1 MSLLAAS
8 VANAIVCPDLQL
20 IVRCKICFVRMFH
33 TRRGELYN
41 KCYRLLGVSE
51 QSDQNTVRQ
60 AYLTLVKKLHPD
72 SGHPEAS
79 AEKFQ
84 EVDSAFR
91 VLQEKFAKARRGIVE
106 DLQEQVKIFDIKHTA
121 PQHRQYLSF
130 DGIGFGTPAQRQKQY
145 QAVRAVKAQERVLEH
160 RLSKAQA
167 SETALMKKGDY
178 FKKHEIKTKYGY
190 DRVIEDL
197 IQEAMSRGDF
207 SNLSGF
213 GKPLP
218 DHQSQNPYVD
228 FTTHKINKI
237 LLDNGFTPEWIT
249 LHKDIREAIGG
260 LRDDLQ
266 RARAK
271 LGPVPLTVNEEQQW
285 EKVLEEQQDAVLRVN
300 KMIDKF
306 NLIVPMLSKQMIR
319 LNLERMSEELLQ
331 QGPQKLPSSRS
342 AIKEPPTNRYDV
354 KKDDNEPT
362 TASSLAGFISSLF
375 R

>member
-1 MSLLAAS
+1 MLTNRPIKVSLIKQYGIPL
-8 VANAIVCPDLQL
+8 
-20 IVRCKICFVRMFH
+20 RFRMVH

-41 KCYRLLGVSE
+41 KCYRLLGVNE
-51 QSDQNTVRQ
+51 QSDQNTVRN
-60 AYLTLVKKLHPD
+60 AYITLVKKLHPD

-79 AEKFQ
+79 AERFQ
-84 EVDSAFR
+84 EVDTAFR
-91 VLQEKFAKARRGIVE
+91 ILQEKFAKARRGIVE
-106 DLQEQVKIFDIKHTA
+106 DLQEQVKVYDIKHTA

-130 DGIGFGTPAQRQKQY
+130 DGVGFGTPAQRQKQY
-145 QAVRAVKAQERVLEH
+145 QAVRAAKAQERVLEH

-190 DRVIEDL
+190 DRVVEDL

-237 LLDNGFTPEWIT
+237 MLDNGFTPEWIT
-249 LHKDIREAIGG
+249 LHKDIRQAVEMLKED
-260 LRDDLQ
+260 LR
-266 RARAK
+266 RVRSK
-271 LGPVPLTVNEEQQW
+271 LGPVPLSGQEDQQWGKWIEQQ
-285 EKVLEEQQDAVLRVN
+285 QDEATKIN

-306 NLIVPMLSKQMIR
+306 NLIVPMMNKQMVR
-319 LNLERMSEELLQ
+319 LNLERIGTDVLENGPHRV
-331 QGPQKLPSSRS
+331 GPQDDRPSNVKKVTQNDTTTSRS
-342 AIKEPPTNRYDV
+342 SI
-354 KKDDNEPT
+354 
-362 TASSLAGFISSLF
+362 LGFIGSLF
-375 R
+375 G

>member
-1 MSLLAAS
+1 MLTHKPSVLSL
-8 VANAIVCPDLQL
+8 VQHYG
-20 IVRCKICFVRMFH
+20 KCFHFRMVH

-41 KCYRLLGVSE
+41 QCYRLLGVSE

-60 AYLTLVKKLHPD
+60 AYLKLVKKLHPD

-79 AEKFQ
+79 AERFQ

-91 VLQEKFAKARRGIVE
+91 ILQEKFAKARRGIVE
-106 DLQEQVKIFDIKHTA
+106 DLQQEVKVYDIKHTA

-130 DGIGFGTPAQRQKQY
+130 DGVGYGTPAQRQKQY
-145 QAVRAVKAQERVLEH
+145 QAVRAAKAQERVLEH

-190 DRVIEDL
+190 DRVVEDL
-197 IQEAMSRGDF
+197 IQEAISRGDF

-228 FTTHKINKI
+228 FTTHKMNKI
-237 LLDNGFTPEWIT
+237 MLDNGFTPEWIT
-249 LHKDIREAIGG
+249 LHKDIRQAVETLKED
-260 LRDDLQ
+260 LR
-266 RARAK
+266 RMRAK
-271 LGPVPLTVNEEQQW
+271 LGPVPLSGREEQQW
-285 EKVLEEQQDAVLRVN
+285 EKWIEQQQEEVAKIN

-306 NLIVPMLSKQMIR
+306 NLIVPMMNKQMVR
-319 LNLERMSEELLQ
+319 LNLERIGNDVLENGVHREGEKEQNERKVKASDVTQ
-331 QGPQKLPSSRS
+331 NDPSGSSSSRS
-342 AIKEPPTNRYDV
+342 SV
-354 KKDDNEPT
+354 
-362 TASSLAGFISSLF
+362 LGFIGSLF
-375 R
+375 G

>member
-1 MSLLAAS
+1 
-8 VANAIVCPDLQL
+8 
-20 IVRCKICFVRMFH
+20 MFH

-106 DLQEQVKIFDIKHTA
+106 DLQEQVKVFDIKHTA

-190 DRVIEDL
+190 DRVVEDL

-271 LGPVPLTVNEEQQW
+271 LGPVPLTVYEEQQW
-285 EKVLEEQQDAVLRVN
+285 EKVLEEQQDAVSRVN

-331 QGPQKLPSSRS
+331 QGPQKLPS
-342 AIKEPPTNRYDV
+342 AQKEPPANRYAT
-354 KKDDNEPT
+354 KKDENEPT
-362 TASSLAGFISSLF
+362 STSSIAGFISSLF

>member
-1 MSLLAAS
+1 MLTKRA
-8 VANAIVCPDLQL
+8 L
-20 IVRCKICFVRMFH
+20 IVAPRHYLRWNLVRYNH
-33 TRRGELYN
+33 TRRGALYN
-41 KCYRLLGVSE
+41 KCYQLLGVNE
-51 QSDQNTVRQ
+51 NSDQNTVRQ
-60 AYLTLVKKLHPD
+60 AYLSLVKRLHPD

-79 AEKFQ
+79 AERFQ
-84 EVDSAFR
+84 EVDTAFR

-106 DLQEQVKIFDIKHTA
+106 DLQEQVKVYDIKHTA

-130 DGIGFGTPAQRQKQY
+130 DGIGYGTPAQRQKQY
-145 QAVRAVKAQERVLEH
+145 QVVRASRAQERVLEH

-190 DRVIEDL
+190 DRVVEDL
-197 IQEAMSRGDF
+197 IQEAISRGDF

-249 LHKDIREAIGG
+249 LHKDLREATAA
-260 LRDDLQ
+260 LREELT
-266 RARAK
+266 RERAK
-271 LGPVPLTVNEEQQW
+271 LGPAPLTVREEQQW
-285 EKVLEEQQDAVLRVN
+285 EKLLEEYRTDETRIN

-306 NLIVPMLSKQMIR
+306 NLIVPMLNKQMVR
-319 LNLERMSEELLQ
+319 LNLDRIGAEILAT
-331 QGPQKLPSSRS
+331 GPVANVTTSNRT
-342 AIKEPPTNRYDV
+342 PPTPDGSAQSTGSAKNSNSAPN
-354 KKDDNEPT
+354 K
-362 TASSLAGFISSLF
+362 SSLLGFIGSLF
-375 R
+375 G

>member
-1 MSLLAAS
+1 MLAKRT
-8 VANAIVCPDLQL
+8 L
-20 IVRCKICFVRMFH
+20 IVAPRDYMRLSLVRYNH
-33 TRRGELYN
+33 TRRGALYN
-41 KCYRLLGVSE
+41 KCYQLLGVNE
-51 QSDQNTVRQ
+51 NSDQNTVRQ
-60 AYLTLVKKLHPD
+60 AYLSLVKRLHPD

-79 AEKFQ
+79 AERFQ
-84 EVDSAFR
+84 EVDTAFR

-106 DLQEQVKIFDIKHTA
+106 DLQEQVKVYDIKHTA

-130 DGIGFGTPAQRQKQY
+130 DGIGYGTPAQRQKQY
-145 QAVRAVKAQERVLEH
+145 QAVRASRAQERVLEH

-190 DRVIEDL
+190 DRVVEDL
-197 IQEAMSRGDF
+197 IQEAISRGDF

-249 LHKDIREAIGG
+249 LHKDLREATAV
-260 LRDDLQ
+260 LREELT
-266 RARAK
+266 RERAK
-271 LGPVPLTVNEEQQW
+271 LGPAPLSGREEQQW
-285 EKVLEEQQDAVLRVN
+285 EKLLEEHRTDESRIN

-306 NLIVPMLSKQMIR
+306 NLIVPMLNKQMVR
-319 LNLERMSEELLQ
+319 LNLDRIAAEILAN
-331 QGPQKLPSSRS
+331 GPVANVTTSNRTQPTPNGSVGNAETAKNSNS
-342 AIKEPPTNRYDV
+342 ASDK
-354 KKDDNEPT
+354 
-362 TASSLAGFISSLF
+362 SSLLSFIGSLF
-375 R
+375 G

>member
-1 MSLLAAS
+1 MPTPKP
-8 VANAIVCPDLQL
+8 IVVSMLQL
-20 IVRCKICFVRMFH
+20 YGKSLQFRMFH

-60 AYLTLVKKLHPD
+60 AYLKLVKKLHPD

-79 AEKFQ
+79 AERFQ

-91 VLQEKFAKARRGIVE
+91 ILQEKFAKARRGIVE
-106 DLQEQVKIFDIKHTA
+106 DLQQEVKVYDIKHTA

-130 DGIGFGTPAQRQKQY
+130 DGVGYGTPAQRQKQY
-145 QAVRAVKAQERVLEH
+145 QTVRAAKAQERVLEH

-190 DRVIEDL
+190 DRVVEDL
-197 IQEAMSRGDF
+197 IQEAISRGDF

-228 FTTHKINKI
+228 FTTHKMNKI
-237 LLDNGFTPEWIT
+237 MLDNGFTPEWIT
-249 LHKDIREAIGG
+249 LHKDIRQAVEALKED
-260 LRDDLQ
+260 LR
-266 RARAK
+266 RVRAK
-271 LGPVPLTVNEEQQW
+271 LGPVPLSGREEQQW
-285 EKVLEEQQDAVLRVN
+285 EKWIEQQQEEVTKIN

-306 NLIVPMLSKQMIR
+306 NLIVPMMNKQMVR
-319 LNLERMSEELLQ
+319 LNLERIGHDVLEQGKHRVGESELEGRRTKASDAAQ
-331 QGPQKLPSSRS
+331 NDPTGSSSRS
-342 AIKEPPTNRYDV
+342 SI
-354 KKDDNEPT
+354 
-362 TASSLAGFISSLF
+362 LGFIGSLF
-375 R
+375 S

>member
-1 MSLLAAS
+1 MLTNRPIIVSLIKQYGIL
-8 VANAIVCPDLQL
+8 L
-20 IVRCKICFVRMFH
+20 RFRMVH

-41 KCYRLLGVSE
+41 KCYRLLGVNE
-51 QSDQNTVRQ
+51 QSDQNTVRN
-60 AYLTLVKKLHPD
+60 AYITLVKKLHPD

-79 AEKFQ
+79 AERFQ
-84 EVDSAFR
+84 EVDTAFR
-91 VLQEKFAKARRGIVE
+91 ILQEKFAKARRGIVE
-106 DLQEQVKIFDIKHTA
+106 DLQEQVKVYDIKHTA

-130 DGIGFGTPAQRQKQY
+130 DGVGFGTPAQRQKQY
-145 QAVRAVKAQERVLEH
+145 QAVRAAKAQERVLEH

-190 DRVIEDL
+190 DRVVEDL

-237 LLDNGFTPEWIT
+237 MLDNGFTPEWIT
-249 LHKDIREAIGG
+249 LHKDIRQAVEMLKED
-260 LRDDLQ
+260 LR
-266 RARAK
+266 RVRSK
-271 LGPVPLTVNEEQQW
+271 LGPVPLSVQEDQQWQKWIEQQ
-285 EKVLEEQQDAVLRVN
+285 QDEATKIN

-306 NLIVPMLSKQMIR
+306 NLIVPMMNKQMVR
-319 LNLERMSEELLQ
+319 LNLERIGTDVLENGPHRV
-331 QGPQKLPSSRS
+331 GPQDDRPSNVKKVTQNDTTTSRS
-342 AIKEPPTNRYDV
+342 SI
-354 KKDDNEPT
+354 
-362 TASSLAGFISSLF
+362 LGFIGSLF
-375 R
+375 G

>member
-1 MSLLAAS
+1 MLAKRT
-8 VANAIVCPDLQL
+8 L
-20 IVRCKICFVRMFH
+20 IVAPRHYLSLGLVRYNH
-33 TRRGELYN
+33 TRRGALYN
-41 KCYRLLGVSE
+41 KCYQLLGVNE
-51 QSDQNTVRQ
+51 NSDQNTVRQ
-60 AYLTLVKKLHPD
+60 AYLSLVKRLHPD

-79 AEKFQ
+79 AERFQ
-84 EVDSAFR
+84 EVDTAFR

-106 DLQEQVKIFDIKHTA
+106 DLQEQVKVYDIKHTA

-130 DGIGFGTPAQRQKQY
+130 DGIGYGTPAQRQKQY
-145 QAVRAVKAQERVLEH
+145 QAVRASRAQERVLEH

-190 DRVIEDL
+190 DRVVEDL
-197 IQEAMSRGDF
+197 IQEAISRGDF

-249 LHKDIREAIGG
+249 LHKDLREATAV
-260 LRDDLQ
+260 LREELT
-266 RARAK
+266 RERAK
-271 LGPVPLTVNEEQQW
+271 FGPAPLSSREEQQW
-285 EKVLEEQQDAVLRVN
+285 EKRLEEYRADESRIN

-306 NLIVPMLSKQMIR
+306 NLIVPMLNKQMVR
-319 LNLERMSEELLQ
+319 LNLDRLAAEILAT
-331 QGPQKLPSSRS
+331 GPVASVTTSNRTQAPPDDGSVGNAGS
-342 AIKEPPTNRYDV
+342 AAKNSTSASN
-354 KKDDNEPT
+354 K
-362 TASSLAGFISSLF
+362 SSLLGFIGSLF
-375 R
+375 G

>member
-1 MSLLAAS
+1 MLAKRT
-8 VANAIVCPDLQL
+8 L
-20 IVRCKICFVRMFH
+20 IVAPRDYLRLSLVRYNH
-33 TRRGELYN
+33 TRRGALYN
-41 KCYRLLGVSE
+41 KCYQLLGVNE
-51 QSDQNTVRQ
+51 NSDQNTVRQ
-60 AYLTLVKKLHPD
+60 AYLSLVKRLHPD

-79 AEKFQ
+79 AERFQ
-84 EVDSAFR
+84 EVDTAFR

-106 DLQEQVKIFDIKHTA
+106 DLQEQVKVYDIKHTA

-130 DGIGFGTPAQRQKQY
+130 DGIGYGTPAQRQKQY
-145 QAVRAVKAQERVLEH
+145 QAVRASRAQERVLEH

-190 DRVIEDL
+190 DRVVEDL
-197 IQEAMSRGDF
+197 IQEAISRGDF

-249 LHKDIREAIGG
+249 LHKDLREATAV
-260 LRDDLQ
+260 LREEL
-266 RARAK
+266 RRERAK
-271 LGPVPLTVNEEQQW
+271 LGPAPLSGREEQQW
-285 EKVLEEQQDAVLRVN
+285 EKLLEEYRTDESRIN

-306 NLIVPMLSKQMIR
+306 NLIVPMLNKQMVR
-319 LNLERMSEELLQ
+319 LNLDRIAAEILAN
-331 QGPQKLPSSRS
+331 GPVANVTTSNRTQATPNGSVGNAETAKNSNS
-342 AIKEPPTNRYDV
+342 ASDK
-354 KKDDNEPT
+354 
-362 TASSLAGFISSLF
+362 SSLLGFIGSLF
-375 R
+375 G

>member
-1 MSLLAAS
+1 MFRCLLS
-8 VANAIVCPDLQL
+8 PENLGCSKLF
-20 IVRCKICFVRMFH
+20 FVRAVH

-41 KCYRLLGVSE
+41 QCYLVLGVTE

-60 AYLTLVKKLHPD
+60 AYLKLVKKLHPD

-106 DLQEQVKIFDIKHTA
+106 DMQEQVKVFDIKHTA

-130 DGIGFGTPAQRQKQY
+130 DGVGFGTPAQRQKQY
-145 QAVRAVKAQERVLEH
+145 QAVRAAKAQERVHEH

-190 DRVIEDL
+190 DRVVEDL

-213 GKPLP
+213 GKPLT

-249 LHKDIREAIGG
+249 LHKDIREAIGV
-260 LRDDLQ
+260 LRENLQ
-266 RARAK
+266 RERVK
-271 LGPVPLTVNEEQQW
+271 LGPVPLNVHEEQQW
-285 EKVLEEQQDAVLRVN
+285 EKVLAKQLEAVTRVN

-306 NLIVPMLSKQMIR
+306 NLIVPMLNKQMIR
-319 LNLERMSEELLQ
+319 LNLERMSEDLLRK
-331 QGPQKLPSSRS
+331 GMNKLSSS
-342 AIKEPPTNRYDV
+342 ATTEKQHQSNSRAMKEDR
-354 KKDDNEPT
+354 NETPNK
-362 TASSLAGFISSLF
+362 SSIAGFISSLF
-375 R
+375 G